1 MIDKSFSVSPS
12 TQQTQNSYQTIIKWW
27 LNMIWLL
34 HCLFLT
40 SNVNTSNTRMLVAR
54 QAKLAPISSML
65 SSRYGHFWLCKNQ
78 NDLRLQNGWRHGR
91 FTLGYSTLSA
101 SVTYSQWRSGEIR
114 LKGFECNLNQQQQN
128 RERSMPSFINECS
141 PKQHAIPTRE
151 EHLRDRCSR
160 FPSFIFTKTAKKQT
174 NKDSHLILYIN
185 VLLRN
190 K

>member
-12 TQQTQNSYQTIIKWW
+12 TQQTQNSYQTIKWW

-54 QAKLAPISSML
+54 QAKLAPISSTL
-65 SSRYGHFWLCKNQ
+65 SSRYGHSQNQ

-141 PKQHAIPTRE
+141 PKQHAICVTDV
-151 EHLRDRCSR
+151 LG
-160 FPSFIFTKTAKKQT
+160 FLLSFLQKLQKNKQTKT
-174 NKDSHLILYIN
+174 LIWFYT
-185 VLLRN
+185 
-190 K
+190 